1 LSHQGKH
8 HISFSVKK
16 QDKLKKAVQIMRKG
30 ELLSIG
36 EVSKLTGASVK
47 SLRYYERIGILKPAY
62 VDEYSNYRYYT
73 FKQTYLVEL
82 ITLSIELDIPLKEL
96 SGYIQD
102 GEVMDVTSFIA
113 YGKKIAEEKLKTLQ
127 EGLGFIDGLEHMIKK
142 QEKYPVNEIYR
153 RKIKKRY
160 YKAIPYNE
168 AISIDSYEGAQLFND
183 ESFSYDENA
192 MPEYGLLVETISKM
206 TKRYAIMEIGKKEKG
221 SIVAPAGEYL
231 CLQSN
236 RSQVDH
242 IRDLFG
248 DQIGDSYLAIEVEIF
263 TSEYNV
269 NQPPREL
276 RVINLST

>member
-1 LSHQGKH
+1 
-8 HISFSVKK
+8 
-16 QDKLKKAVQIMRKG
+16 MRKG